1 METETLKKRDAEEKK
16 GKKRWFLLLLLLLLL
31 LAFAVGFWALFL
43 RKRTQAAPAAAE
55 PSGGSSVTLTYSD
68 AVSID
73 LSSGEAALL
82 FANPEKSTW
91 NAAVRLVLQDTAA
104 AQSDVL
110 SPGQEVTVLP
120 LADDVT
126 RALAPGSL
134 DGKLLVS
141 FYDPQSGEKAMLDAE
156 IPVTVT
162 VTE

>member
-1 METETLKKRDAEEKK
+1 METKEKESKKHR
-16 GKKRWFLLLLLLLLL
+16 LLLLLLLLL
-31 LAFAVGFWALFL
+31 LLIFAAAGAWALFI
-43 RKRTQAAPAAAE
+43 RPRAAPDPPQ
-55 PSGGSSVTLTYSD
+55 PSGGNSVTLTYSD
-68 AVSID
+68 AVNID

-91 NAAVRLVLQDTAA
+91 NAAVRLVLQDTVA
-104 AQSDVL
+104 AQSDLL
-110 SPGQEVTVLP
+110 SPSREVTILA

-126 RALAPGSL
+126 RTLTPGSL